1 MKNKKTKIISIVSL
15 IVLALTVI
23 GATYAYFQAQ
33 TGEGSS
39 TDIKINA
46 NTTDVFTF
54 ETGTAIGINL
64 DQESF
69 ASGKGN
75 QSGTTYAKSMLT
87 ANNKTNSATEH
98 YYLYLNIKSNTF
110 VYSQDNTKP
119 EILLKIT
126 DKNGTEVKPTLEG
139 LEYKTVTDGNE
150 VSQSGYDITTYN
162 DVLPIYE
169 NKEITTTSSVTEL
182 WNISITFINY
192 DFDQSVNA
200 GKALSASLMI
210 QKEELKYALGDVNGD
225 GSIGIT
231 DVIRFTKYFDN
242 PSLFNKYALLAA
254 DVNQDSIVNEIDFDI
269 LFKYNSNHS
278 IGLPYKN
285 KDAYN
290 ITYNLDGG
298 TAAIYLRSK
307 YSSEFESSLDFETN
321 TFSKIKKDGYGFTG
335 WTGSNGTTAEEKV
348 TIEQGTTGDLSYT
361 ANWALLG
368 DLNQDGKFNA
378 IDLQMIYKYL
388 ENYSVSSSFR
398 KDVADVNRDGIVDF
412 LDFDNINRY
421 IAGRGSVSI
430 SYMPDKIYNITYDLD
445 GGKFINDDGLE
456 YNPRNKYYS
465 NSSITQTIAEPVK
478 TGYTFLGWTGS
489 NGDTPRVSFSINLNA
504 AKDLHYKA
512 NWQAN

>member
-15 IVLALTVI
+15 IALALTVV

-46 NTTDVFTF
+46 NTIDVFTF

-64 DQESF
+64 NQDNF

-75 QSGTTYAKSMLT
+75 QSGTTYAKAMLT
-87 ANNKTNSATEH
+87 ANNKTNTVTEH
-98 YYLYLNIKSNTF
+98 YYLYLNISSNTF
-110 VYSQDNTKP
+110 VYSQDSSKP

-169 NKEITTTSSVTEL
+169 NKEITTTSSITEQ

-192 DFDQSVNA
+192 DFNQSANA
-200 GKALSASLMI
+200 GKSLSATLMI
-210 QKEELKYALGDVNGD
+210 QKPELEYTLGDVNGD
-225 GSIGIT
+225 GVLNVKDIVKVRRCVAGLESC
-231 DVIRFTKYFDN
+231 
-242 PSLFNKYALLAA
+242 NKYALQAGN
-254 DVNQDSIVNEIDFDI
+254 VNGDTIVDEIDVDI
-269 LFKYNSNHS
+269 LRSYIAKLTKS
-278 IGLPYKN
+278 IPYQP
-285 KDAYN
+285 KDIYN

-298 TAAIYLRSK
+298 TAVGYLRTK
-307 YSSEFESSLDFETN
+307 YSSDFNSQLDMEKSVN
-321 TFSKIKKDGYGFTG
+321 LVEKDGYGFTG
-335 WTGSNGTTAEEKV
+335 WTGSNGTTAEEEV
-348 TIEQGTTGDLSYT
+348 TIAQGTTGDLSYT

-368 DLNQDGKFNA
+368 DINQDGELNVFDNTALSHCLKKLSCNS
-378 IDLQMIYKYL
+378 
-388 ENYSVSSSFR
+388 NYR
-398 KDVADVNRDGIVDF
+398 NDVADVNRDGKVDF
-412 LDFDNINRY
+412 LDLDNLRSFNLGLIP
-421 IAGRGSVSI
+421 IT
-430 SYMPDKIYNITYDLD
+430 YMPDKIYNITYDLD
-445 GGKFINDDGLE
+445 GGRFL
-456 YNPRNKYYS
+456 
-465 NSSITQTIAEPVK
+465 NSSGTMYIARNRYYEMNNTITLDTPTK

-489 NGDTPRVSFSINLNA
+489 NGSTPETSVTIA
-504 AKDLHYKA
+504 ANTTGNLHYKA

>member
-75 QSGTTYAKSMLT
+75 QSGTTYAKAMLT
-87 ANNKTNSATEH
+87 ANNKKNTATEH
-98 YYLYLNIKSNTF
+98 YYLYLNISSNTF
-110 VYSQDNTKP
+110 VYSQDSSKP

-139 LEYKTVTDGNE
+139 IEYKTITDGNG

-169 NKEITTTSSVTEL
+169 NKEITTTSSIAEQ
-182 WNISITFINY
+182 WNITITFINY
-192 DFDQSVNA
+192 DFNQSANA
-200 GKALSASLMI
+200 GKSLSAILMI
-210 QKEELKYALGDVNGD
+210 QKSELEYALGDLNDD
-225 GSIGIT
+225 GKINAIEKLYF
-231 DVIRFTKYFDN
+231 RKYFSN
-242 PSLFNKYALLAA
+242 LMSFNKYQLKAA
-254 DVNQDSIVNEIDFDI
+254 DVNEDGVVDDIDYDIVNAVLEKK
-269 LFKYNSNHS
+269 LTT
-278 IGLPYKN
+278 LPYKN
-285 KDAYN
+285 TDVYN

-298 TAAIYLRSK
+298 TVTDYLKTK
-307 YSSEFESSLDFETN
+307 YTSNFASNLMGVVTKEN
-321 TFSKIKKDGYGFTG
+321 YGFTG
-335 WTGSNGTTAEEKV
+335 WTGSNGDTPETNV
-348 TIEQGTTGDLSYT
+348 TIAQGTTGDLNYT

-368 DLNQDGKFNA
+368 DVNQDGKIRSNDKTILSRYVVGWEGYEDRITKSASDLNQDGKINF
-378 IDLQMIYKYL
+378 IDRDILSAYL
-388 ENYSVSSSFR
+388 NNLIIKLPYEVKN
-398 KDVADVNRDGIVDF
+398 
-412 LDFDNINRY
+412 
-421 IAGRGSVSI
+421 
-430 SYMPDKIYNITYDLD
+430 IYNITYDLD
-445 GGKFINDDGLE
+445 GGNVNYKLRDIYASEFGGEISGGVTL
-456 YNPRNKYYS
+456 S
-465 NSSITQTIAEPVK
+465 K

-489 NGDTPRVSFSINLNA
+489 NGGTPETSVTIA
-504 AKDLHYKA
+504 ANTTGDLHYKA

>member
-15 IVLALTVI
+15 ITLALTVV

-54 ETGTAIGINL
+54 ETGTAIGLNL

-75 QSGTTYAKSMLT
+75 QSGTTYAKAMLT
-87 ANNKTNSATEH
+87 ANNKTNTATEH
-98 YYLYLNIKSNTF
+98 YYLYLNISSNTF
-110 VYSQDNTKP
+110 IYSQDSSKP

-139 LEYKTVTDGNE
+139 IEYKTVTDGKG

-169 NKEITTTSSVTEL
+169 NKEITTTSSVTEQ
-182 WNISITFINY
+182 WNLSIIFINY
-192 DFDQSVNA
+192 DFNQSANA

-210 QKEELKYALGDVNGD
+210 QKEELQYALGDVNGD
-225 GSIGIT
+225 GNIGIT
-231 DVIRFTKYFDN
+231 DVIRFMKYFDN

-254 DVNQDSIVNEIDFDI
+254 DVNQDNIVNEIDFDI

-335 WTGSNGTTAEEKV
+335 WTGSNGTTAEEEV

-368 DLNQDGKFNA
+368 DVNQDGKRNA
-378 IDLQMIYKYL
+378 LDSLQLTKFL
-388 ENYSVSSSFR
+388 ENETVSEKFR
-398 KDVADVNRDGIVDF
+398 KDVADVNRDGEVDY
-412 LDFDNINRY
+412 LDYLNVVRY
-421 IAGRGSVSI
+421 VSGDLTDI
-430 SYMPDKIYNITYDLD
+430 SYFPEETYSITYDLD
-445 GGKFINDDGLE
+445 GGKFLNDDGVE
-456 YNPRNKYYS
+456 YTPLNKYYS
-465 NSSITQTIAEPVK
+465 CDVTGGLPEPVK

-489 NGDTPRVSFSINLNA
+489 NGDTPKTTVSIRFSR

-512 NWQAN
+512 NWQTN